1 MAKIGTK
8 PRFWPRFFS
17 HGGQD
22 YHFLHIRLGH
32 AHANHIV
39 RKMVDLNI
47 VCHWLFVSQNQFAA
61 FYSVHYFLVHETQG
75 FLKFV
80 MGKEI
85 PD

>member
-1 MAKIGTK
+1 
-8 PRFWPRFFS
+8 
-17 HGGQD
+17 
-22 YHFLHIRLGH
+22 
-32 AHANHIV
+32 
-39 RKMVDLNI
+39 MVDLNI

-85 PD
+85 PDWIISCFWNHLDEEIYTVHETYTLLKWTMKNQK